1 MRVGEKILRDEG
13 DDIWNQAS
21 HDLPAWLEA
30 AWRAVLE
37 TQDRTGQSW
46 DSERVAGT
54 GDIHRHL
61 GVSWISH

>member
-1 MRVGEKILRDEG
+1 MESGVPWSPSMAG
-13 DDIWNQAS
+13 S
-21 HDLPAWLEA
+21 

-37 TQDRTGQSW
+37 TQGKTGQSW
-46 DSERVAGT
+46 GSEGAAGA

>member
-13 DDIWNQAS
+13 GEIWDQVS
-21 HDLPAWLEA
+21 HDLPAWLES

-37 TQDRTGQSW
+37 TQGRTGQSW
-46 DSERVAGT
+46 GSEGVAGT